1 MRPTGL
7 LNGKYTTLNK
17 ITANKDSYVQRLQTK
32 LCYWSSNFVSISKSP
47 SSSYEEAKLIEKIS
61 GRTYGSWKKCLKDE
75 FIPYSFNNSKP
86 LFLPRFLH
94 LMAPKESI
102 MPNTL
107 WIQVFS
113 DNFYLGYKT
122 WYHNGS
128 GEYPNF

>member
-7 LNGKYTTLNK
+7 LNGKYFTLNK

-32 LCYWSSNFVSISKSP
+32 LCYWSSNFVPNSQSQ
-47 SSSYEEAKLIEKIS
+47 SSSYEEAKLIEQFS
-61 GRTYGSWKKCLKDE
+61 GRTYGYWKKLLKDE

-102 MPNTL
+102 MPIIL
-107 WIQVFS
+107 WIQVS
-113 DNFYLGYKT
+113 IHNFCLG
-122 WYHNGS
+122 H
-128 GEYPNF
+128 